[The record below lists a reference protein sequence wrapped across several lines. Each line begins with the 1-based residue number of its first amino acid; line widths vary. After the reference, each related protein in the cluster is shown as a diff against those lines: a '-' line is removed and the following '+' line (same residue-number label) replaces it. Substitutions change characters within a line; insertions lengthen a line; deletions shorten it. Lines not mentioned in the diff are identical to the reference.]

1 MPYPP
6 QKEKKTFR
14 KSWAWYLLYISFSK
28 HFLPFF
34 KAVYL
39 TPTKQRLMDGKPKT
53 KNVYGRISRTAPNQE
68 EVTQSKQN
76 FYPTKR
82 FLN

>member
-1 MPYPP
+1 
-6 QKEKKTFR
+6 
-14 KSWAWYLLYISFSK
+14 
-28 HFLPFF
+28 
-34 KAVYL
+34 
-39 TPTKQRLMDGKPKT
+39 MDGKPKT